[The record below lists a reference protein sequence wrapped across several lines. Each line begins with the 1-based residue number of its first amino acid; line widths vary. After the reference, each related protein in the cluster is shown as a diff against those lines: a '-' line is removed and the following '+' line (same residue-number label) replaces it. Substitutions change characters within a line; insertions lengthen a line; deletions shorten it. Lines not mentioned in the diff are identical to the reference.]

1 MGKTNALSKE
11 HWTTHFLFTF
21 LLIMN
26 SKNPEKTL
34 RERIWATVHKFP
46 GCSLQRIAEL
56 LGEVGNISI
65 GPALS
70 TMKRQGIVYFTREG
84 MQTNLRMWFTPYNH
98 FPSLDELPLVV
109 DPNCKKV
116 LPSMTD
122 KILLPNLHT
131 PSPQLIGLHTNGE
144 PKRID
149 TLIGD
154 LTMNEA
160 EELYLRL
167 DGYFG
172 IKANSLVN

>member
-1 MGKTNALSKE
+1 MK
-11 HWTTHFLFTF
+11 
-21 LLIMN
+21 

-34 RERIWATVHKFP
+34 RERIWATVRKFP

-56 LGEVGNISI
+56 IGEVGNISI

-70 TMKRQGIVYFTREG
+70 TMKRQGIVYFTG
-84 MQTNLRMWFTPYNH
+84 GGTQTNPRMWFTTYNH

-116 LPSMTD
+116 LSSMTD
-122 KILLPNLHT
+122 KILLPNLHD

-149 TLIGD
+149 MLIGD

-160 EELYLRL
+160 EELYQRL
-167 DGYFG
+167 HGYFG